1 MPNLSNADLSLKKTK
16 DIIAPIS
23 WKMQQD
29 VIKHTY
35 YYIQIGSQLFN
46 KKFDLI
52 PVLFNLSGRSAGM
65 YRWKSLAAN
74 KKDKLGIISYN
85 PWNVEKHYEENFMT
99 NDTHEVAQ

>member
-46 KKFDLI
+46 KKFD
-52 PVLFNLSGRSAGM
+52 FKNQG
-65 YRWKSLAAN
+65 
-74 KKDKLGIISYN
+74 
-85 PWNVEKHYEENFMT
+85 
-99 NDTHEVAQ
+99 

>member
-1 MPNLSNADLSLKKTK
+1 MPNLSITDLSLEKTK
-16 DIIAPIS
+16 NIITPID

-35 YYIQIGSQLFN
+35 HYIQIGTKLFN

-65 YRWKSLAAN
+65 YRWKSLAV
-74 KKDKLGIISYN
+74 KKKIS
-85 PWNVEKHYEENFMT
+85 
-99 NDTHEVAQ
+99 